1 MSMALVAFEPCGC
14 AALAMPS
21 PDRDEALRFRLDAK
35 NRGLSVNEMDGD
47 SFSLPDALRCRTHAA
62 LDEAR

>member
-14 AALAMPS
+14 AALAMPN
-21 PDRDEALRFRLDAK
+21 PDQDEALRFRVDAN
-35 NRGLSVNEMDGD
+35 NRGLSVMEMAGD
-47 SFSLPDALRCRTHAA
+47 SLSLPDSLRCPTHAA